1 MLLLP
6 STLWFVLGD
15 TIVIAV
21 AMGLHLKA
29 SSTIMPTINRRF
41 ITATSLLT
49 FPDSGRSWG
58 QDRAFGRL
66 AQRQTLLAVGQQAVE
81 TGSRVR
87 PDVEMC
93 LFGRSQAQL
102 AMLVGL
108 IWQVHGML
116 GDGCL

>member
-1 MLLLP
+1 MSKGKMLLLLP

-29 SSTIMPTINRRF
+29 SSTIMLTINRRF

-49 FPDSGRSWG
+49 FPDSGWSWG

-87 PDVEMC
+87 PDVKTC
-93 LFGRSQAQL
+93 LFGRIQAQL
-102 AMLVGL
+102 AM
-108 IWQVHGML
+108 
-116 GDGCL
+116 